1 MTDKNKDILSQK
13 SNIDQQKLMQYI
25 NDSMSHENR
34 NDIEREMENDPF
46 VNDAVD
52 GLQEVSKEQLP
63 ILINEI
69 NHKLLKEVSKKKKRT
84 RKPLIANQS
93 WTYVA
98 VLLILLLLIIT
109 YLIFSK
115 IK

>member
-1 MTDKNKDILSQK
+1 
-13 SNIDQQKLMQYI
+13 MQYI

-84 RKPLIANQS
+84 RKTLVVNQS